1 MVIHGGGEYAKGKG
15 REFVAWLKEHHPM
28 EFFMPFENAHGSRQD
43 INLDGLVPVFAN
55 RKLMAEFLN
64 QLVNAPGAGDNRL
77 EKTLWRLLKCN
88 EMTALARV
96 STLFKYVISEP
107 LRWLTGKASKE
118 LTEWSLASSS
128 SMFDTLENVLTSIA
142 NDGHALFDPHLDPFK
157 SIEQTEPL
165 FAKHLAEMR
174 THPIHARVLA
184 EARSPAGKGN
194 LQATEMVVALAER
207 MANAGL
213 AAMHDGRRAIADKLT
228 SQDGPNAVGKLTA
241 AHANTQGAHQMND
254 HVESNFDCYDLVAH
268 MFRYTTVENLSGVA
282 QQMRN
287 QASHSSPFPSH
298 PTPPHPCG

>member
-1 MVIHGGGEYAKGKG
+1 MINAMVLKGTEYLTSELSDSLEEFSAFDRISVEGINWIRAAYKQFHGGGEYAKGKG

-77 EKTLWRLLKCN
+77 EKRLWRLLKCN

-157 SIEQTEPL
+157 SIEQTQPL

-194 LQATEMVVALAER
+194 LQATESEMVVALAER

-213 AAMHDGRRAIADKLT
+213 AAMHDGRPPGDCRQADKPGWPQRSRQT
-228 SQDGPNAVGKLTA
+228 HRGARKHPRGTPN
-241 AHANTQGAHQMND
+241 
-254 HVESNFDCYDLVAH
+254 E
-268 MFRYTTVENLSGVA
+268 
-282 QQMRN
+282 
-287 QASHSSPFPSH
+287 
-298 PTPPHPCG
+298 